1 MKRIRVA
8 LVALL
13 AATAC
18 GDRSGADTV
27 PAAGDLPINI
37 ADDTMA
43 VQPDT
48 QRVPP
53 R

>member
-1 MKRIRVA
+1 MKGICVA
-8 LVALL
+8 LSALL
-13 AATAC
+13 AVTAC

-27 PAAGDLPINI
+27 PAAGELPMNI

>member
-1 MKRIRVA
+1 MERIRVG
-8 LVALL
+8 LLALL
-13 AATAC
+13 ALTGC
-18 GDRSGADTV
+18 GERSGADTV
-27 PAAGDLPINI
+27 PAAGELPINI
-37 ADDTMA
+37 SDDTMA

>member
-1 MKRIRVA
+1 MKATAVLLIC
-8 LVALL
+8 LL